1 MYPPDHLEAL
11 AAVLR
16 QHPHVL
22 IVSDEIYEKITCAK
36 PAATLVTLAPA
47 DLTPWLGPR
56 HTRGWLRRYDVPHV
70 AFGALDGMFDR
81 CGQAPSPVLACSTSA
96 HTDQPCHLCCCYAD
110 CAQNGDDQWLLE
122 GICDDWISNRLYGRA
137 GTNSESLHEDSS
149 KTTRLPKLLIYI
161 SPGWC
166 SNQTNG
172 ARPILLCVQC
182 ADAHCRGVASGV
194 TRASSRR
201 VRLVWVSTLRTWL
214 CVVSRCASKAEAASL
229 HIAVIQAESRSQSF
243 T

>member
-1 MYPPDHLEAL
+1 M
-11 AAVLR
+11 
-16 QHPHVL
+16 
-22 IVSDEIYEKITCAK
+22 
-36 PAATLVTLAPA
+36 
-47 DLTPWLGPR
+47 
-56 HTRGWLRRYDVPHV
+56 

-96 HTDQPCHLCCCYAD
+96 HTDQPCHLCCAVMLI
-110 CAQNGDDQWLLE
+110 ALRTVTINGF
-122 GICDDWISNRLYGRA
+122 
-137 GTNSESLHEDSS
+137 S
-149 KTTRLPKLLIYI
+149 KAFAMTGYRIGYMAAPVPIVKACTKIQVRRPVFRNCSYI
-161 SPGWC
+161 FHHGWC

-229 HIAVIQAESRSQSF
+229 HVAVIQAESRSQSF